1 MNAESKKIWSPSCR
15 VLIDL
20 SPFPQPYISC
30 SFSDEIHDGVK
41 DGLCASDILC
51 RSGCSVWESL
61 GHSAELTHLWY
72 YPTTYSH
79 LIRQKTHRSWSSGAH
94 QYWFPPAAEKLH
106 HRFDKGRWR
115 NRRSDS
121 TLDFHQNTSILSGG
135 QKYTLQ
141 TNLKFSP
148 QPARQC
154 EYEASKLPSMFAD
167 SMMTVFREGSQE
179 KVVQW
184 VQRIQKPHPTQKR
197 YEALPRLRI
206 DEGLL
211 GQDVRRVTLWQSYL
225 WATAFFESSNRHGV
239 YTR

>member
-148 QPARQC
+148 QPWSLLVNVNMKHQSSHQC
-154 EYEASKLPSMFAD
+154 SQTPWWLCFVKDLKRKSFNECSAYRNHTPLRRGMRP
-167 SMMTVFREGSQE
+167 FRGWE
-179 KVVQW
+179 
-184 VQRIQKPHPTQKR
+184 
-197 YEALPRLRI
+197 
-206 DEGLL
+206 
-211 GQDVRRVTLWQSYL
+211 
-225 WATAFFESSNRHGV
+225 
-239 YTR
+239 